1 MKEKPMKYLKTIF
14 ASMAFLGF
22 ANLLLAQG
30 STPVQ
35 RNTKINISEPTEV
48 SGTVLQPGTY
58 TLKVLDF
65 QDGKVQVQVSDEND
79 KKPITTVVTEK
90 VRRNLDTHQQT
101 DEQAQFTYT
110 TANGHPALDTWFY
123 PGDEWGEKFTSGKA
137 TWVAENVG
145 TVTQTPMQT
154 ETKTAEVAETP
165 APAET
170 VAENNAPAPE
180 PAPTELP
187 KTASDLP
194 LLGLVGM
201 LALGG
206 AAGVHLL
213 RK

>member
-1 MKEKPMKYLKTIF
+1 MKYLKTIF

-30 STPVQ
+30 ATPVQ
-35 RNTKINISEPTEV
+35 RNTKIHVSEPTEV
-48 SGTVLQPGTY
+48 AGTILQPGTY
-58 TLKVLDF
+58 TMKVLDF
-65 QDGKVQVQVSDEND
+65 TGGKVQVQVSDEND
-79 KKPITTVVTEK
+79 KNVITTVIAERL
-90 VRRNLDTHQQT
+90 RRNLDTNQQQ
-101 DEQAQFTYT
+101 DAQTEFTYT
-110 TANGHPALDTWFY
+110 TANDHPALSTWFY
-123 PGDEWGEKFTSGKA
+123 PGDEWGEKFTTGKA

-154 ETKTAEVAETP
+154 ETKTTTVAEAPAP